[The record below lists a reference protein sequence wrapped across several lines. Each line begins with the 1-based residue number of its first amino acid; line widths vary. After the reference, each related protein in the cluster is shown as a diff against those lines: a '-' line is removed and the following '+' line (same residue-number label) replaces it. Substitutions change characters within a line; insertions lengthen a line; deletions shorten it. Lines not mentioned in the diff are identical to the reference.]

1 LWKSTKIKKKLVFN
15 FGMFSI
21 IIQYTQCPAN
31 THRELLPFF
40 PLVHNID
47 MECEE
52 EEPMESVNLSPPSPS
67 THPQPPCQLGLPLEA
82 ISCSSGSSPAPG
94 QLQGQEAE
102 DVGVYR
108 SPCSPQISLAQY
120 NAQAG
125 DYTQQALREL
135 KASPE
140 YKKHIQ
146 TCHRLFEIF
155 VAARMYNIIYVSE
168 CHVAVYYYCVFCT
181 CSCGVR
187 WYNGEWSHGC
197 PECGEG
203 AMQLPCPICKGR
215 CGRVWRRD
223 LELVS
228 HGVAFSGMI

>member
-1 LWKSTKIKKKLVFN
+1 
-15 FGMFSI
+15 
-21 IIQYTQCPAN
+21 
-31 THRELLPFF
+31 
-40 PLVHNID
+40 

-52 EEPMESVNLSPPSPS
+52 EEPMESSTLSPSPS
-67 THPQPPCQLGLPLEA
+67 THPQYPRQLGLSSEA
-82 ISCSSGSSPAPG
+82 SCSSPAPT
-94 QLQGQEAE
+94 QPQSEAAA
-102 DVGVYR
+102 VGVYR

-135 KASPE
+135 KASPD

-146 TCHRLFEIF
+146 RCRRLPKFEDKLKPCE
-155 VAARMYNIIYVSE
+155 MD
-168 CHVAVYYYCVFCT
+168 YCCALY
-181 CSCGVR
+181 SCGVS
-187 WYNGEWSHGC
+187 WYDGEWSQGC

-223 LELVS
+223 VEMVSQPVTSYPAVYSRSVCVCVQSHSMSSAHWNGECGHKEAAAMLKDMLQLASIMDAMEELQT
-228 HGVAFSGMI
+228 